1 MNRTGPQMKESN
13 PSVAPSN
20 EEAEGILD
28 WNKLRKSIKT
38 LPASSLRI
46 SNPNKESDCYRI
58 VIK

>member
-1 MNRTGPQMKESN
+1 MKEAN
-13 PSVAPSN
+13 PMVAPNN
-20 EEAEGILD
+20 EETQGILG

-58 VIK
+58 VIR